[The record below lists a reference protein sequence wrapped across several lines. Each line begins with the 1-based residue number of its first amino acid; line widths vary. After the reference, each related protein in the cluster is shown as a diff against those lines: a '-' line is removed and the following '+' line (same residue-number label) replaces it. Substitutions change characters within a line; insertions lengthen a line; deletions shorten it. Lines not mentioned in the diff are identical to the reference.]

1 MAHSYASEQIAELEG
16 KHCDTLYGD
25 GALVVLKALLE
36 SGISYIGGYP
46 GSPVA
51 NVMDA
56 AADAYETVLKKYGIF
71 FETSSNEMAA
81 AALLTTSVYGPVR
94 GAVTWKVLG
103 NGVGQ
108 DVVDHVSQIGVQ
120 DGAMIV
126 VGEDYGGSSTSV
138 LQRTLAWGVK
148 SGIIVIDSR
157 GDSQVLHRMVKEGMD
172 ISRDSQSVVAVLVR
186 PQLSHCNARVTVG
199 DNVMAKINTND
210 KAVDFKRNPATFP
223 FPPNSYN
230 QESARFESRLPT
242 AARLVVERKLNEYF
256 GHEGAK
262 VGIITH
268 GTTFNTTMRLLSLL
282 GLADEYGDM
291 DSRLQLLQL
300 NVIHPLND
308 DQIANFIKDKSHV
321 LLVEE
326 GQPELLE
333 MQMRTLM
340 QKRGITTRFYG
351 HDIIPKYGEL
361 LPDRVAQPLARFIAE
376 AMPELALSP
385 TATLGEV
392 LARKSQAVSLFPA
405 PVPPRIPTFC
415 TGCPERPI
423 FANMKIEEYKTG
435 QKEWHGGD
443 VGCYGMAA
451 YAPFGMADSNMGM
464 GGGLAAAA
472 GISALSKQQNVSVV
486 GDGTLWHSAFNT
498 SAANAIY
505 NRQDAIYIVADNKW
519 TAMTGAHENPNVG
532 KLMTG
537 EDVGSDMSIEKTFRG
552 MGVKDVERVNP
563 YDFKA
568 FNEIMTRYRRDT
580 KIPKVRVLISE
591 AECQLQKQRRVKPER
606 EKAIKAGERVEID
619 RLGVDAEVCVGD
631 HACIR
636 FNGCPSLTLKEGPN
650 SLRTAPIAAI
660 DTTCVG
666 CGVCGEVTTAAQ
678 LCPSFFKGTKIEN
691 ANWLEKIKASVS
703 RLIVGRPAVRTPVTS
718 KEAA

>member
-1 MAHSYASEQIAELEG
+1 MAHSYTHEQVAELEG
-16 KHCDTLYGD
+16 KQGDTLYGD

-51 NVMDA
+51 NIMDA
-56 AADAYETVLKKYGIF
+56 AADAYDPVLKKRGIF
-71 FETSSNEMAA
+71 FESSSNEMAA
-81 AALLTTSVYGPVR
+81 AALLTTSVFGPVR
-94 GAVTWKVLG
+94 GAVAWKVLG

-108 DVVDHVSQIGVQ
+108 DVVDHVSQQGVQ
-120 DGAMIV
+120 EGAMII

-138 LQRTLAWGVK
+138 LQRTLSWGVK

-157 GDSQVLHRMVKEGMD
+157 GDAQVLHRMVKEGMD
-172 ISRDSQSVVAVLVR
+172 ISRDSQSVVALLVR
-186 PQLSHCNARVTVG
+186 PQLSHCNSRVTVG
-199 DNVMAKINTND
+199 DNVVAKINTNS
-210 KAVDFKRNPATFP
+210 KVDYFNRDFSKFP
-223 FPPNSYN
+223 FPPNSYS

-256 GHEGAK
+256 GDAEAK

-268 GTTFNTTMRLLSLL
+268 GTTFNTTMRLLSLM
-282 GLADEYGDM
+282 GLADEFGEL

-308 DQIANFIKDKSHV
+308 DQIAGFVEGKTHV
-321 LLVEE
+321 LIVEE
-326 GQPELLE
+326 GQPDLLE
-333 MQMRTLM
+333 MQIRTLM
-340 QKRGITTRFYG
+340 QRRGINTKFYG
-351 HDIIPKYGEL
+351 HDLIPKYGEL
-361 LPDRVAQPLARFIAE
+361 LPERLSQPLARFIAE
-376 AMPELALSP
+376 ALPSEGFDPVSAIAAVLS
-385 TATLGEV
+385 
-392 LARKSQAVSLFPA
+392 RKSQAVSLFPV
-405 PVPPRIPTFC
+405 PVPARIPTFC

-423 FANMKIEEYKTG
+423 FSQMKIQEYTTG
-435 QKEWHGGD
+435 VKDWHGGD

-451 YAPFGMADSNMGM
+451 YAPFQMADSNMGM

-472 GISALSKQQNVSVV
+472 GISALSTQQNVSVV

-505 NRQDAIYIVADNKW
+505 NKQDAIYIVADNKW

-532 KLMTG
+532 KMMTG
-537 EDVGSDMSIEKTFRG
+537 EAIGSDMSIEKTFRA

-568 FNEIMTRYRRDT
+568 FQAIMNRYRRDA
-580 KIPKVRVLISE
+580 KLPKVRVLISE
-591 AECQLQKQRRVKPER
+591 AECMLQKQRRVKPER
-606 EKAIKAGERVEID
+606 DAAVKAGERVEID

-631 HACIR
+631 HACMR

-666 CGVCGEVTTAAQ
+666 CGVCGEITTAAQ
-678 LCPSFFKGTKIEN
+678 LCPSFFKVTKIEN
-691 ANWLEKIKASVS
+691 TSWLDKIKAGVT
-703 RLIVGRPAVRTPVTS
+703 RLMTGDETRDPAQA
-718 KEAA
+718 KELV

>member
-16 KHCDTLYGD
+16 KHGDTLYGD

-56 AADAYETVLKKYGIF
+56 AADAYETVLKKYGVF

-223 FPPNSYN
+223 FPPNSFN

-268 GTTFNTTMRLLSLL
+268 GTQRTRVAVSTD
-282 GLADEYGDM
+282 GC
-291 DSRLQLLQL
+291 SR
-300 NVIHPLND
+300 
-308 DQIANFIKDKSHV
+308 SWS
-321 LLVEE
+321 
-326 GQPELLE
+326 
-333 MQMRTLM
+333 
-340 QKRGITTRFYG
+340 TTR
-351 HDIIPKYGEL
+351 
-361 LPDRVAQPLARFIAE
+361 RRRAR
-376 AMPELALSP
+376 
-385 TATLGEV
+385 
-392 LARKSQAVSLFPA
+392 
-405 PVPPRIPTFC
+405 
-415 TGCPERPI
+415 
-423 FANMKIEEYKTG
+423 
-435 QKEWHGGD
+435 
-443 VGCYGMAA
+443 
-451 YAPFGMADSNMGM
+451 
-464 GGGLAAAA
+464 
-472 GISALSKQQNVSVV
+472 
-486 GDGTLWHSAFNT
+486 
-498 SAANAIY
+498 
-505 NRQDAIYIVADNKW
+505 
-519 TAMTGAHENPNVG
+519 
-532 KLMTG
+532 
-537 EDVGSDMSIEKTFRG
+537 
-552 MGVKDVERVNP
+552 
-563 YDFKA
+563 
-568 FNEIMTRYRRDT
+568 
-580 KIPKVRVLISE
+580 
-591 AECQLQKQRRVKPER
+591 
-606 EKAIKAGERVEID
+606 
-619 RLGVDAEVCVGD
+619 
-631 HACIR
+631 
-636 FNGCPSLTLKEGPN
+636 
-650 SLRTAPIAAI
+650 
-660 DTTCVG
+660 
-666 CGVCGEVTTAAQ
+666 
-678 LCPSFFKGTKIEN
+678 
-691 ANWLEKIKASVS
+691 
-703 RLIVGRPAVRTPVTS
+703 
-718 KEAA
+718 